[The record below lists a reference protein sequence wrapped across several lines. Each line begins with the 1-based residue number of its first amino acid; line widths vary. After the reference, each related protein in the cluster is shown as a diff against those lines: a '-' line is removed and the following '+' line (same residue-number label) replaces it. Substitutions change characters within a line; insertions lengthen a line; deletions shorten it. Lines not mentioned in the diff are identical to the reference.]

1 MNSNTT
7 EGRPADL
14 TVRGGI
20 ASLAG
25 TLVFIFGGLAIE
37 YVKSHSPDLSYSTK
51 IVLAVLD
58 VVVVCGVL
66 GYLFLEAARMWDRF
80 SYFVERV
87 TTSSTWPRVK
97 PAVGLAASAL
107 SVVILISIGLVAI
120 YEALVVVQ
128 TAVPNVLEIIQ
139 AVVDKLG
146 FGRYGVIPFKLPDFR
161 PLSGW
166 VVARIVFIALAG
178 VWLLRL
184 ISYVLQRQW
193 SASVE

>member
-120 YEALVVVQ
+120 VPGISRSSNCGPKRPGDHSSRRRQ
-128 TAVPNVLEIIQ
+128 TRFSAATEL
-139 AVVDKLG
+139 
-146 FGRYGVIPFKLPDFR
+146 F
-161 PLSGW
+161 LSSCPTLDHC
-166 VVARIVFIALAG
+166 LAG
-178 VWLLRL
+178 SSHALSLLPWRECGCF
-184 ISYVLQRQW
+184 V
-193 SASVE
+193 